1 MPFNETYGE
10 ISDLEH
16 ANLRNYARPCRRCGM
31 LATVD
36 PVQHETRYGHAPAYT
51 DVQTGSTYV
60 WNVSMIR
67 WDVLNAD
74 EI

>member
-1 MPFNETYGE
+1 MHVNDTYGK
-10 ISDLEH
+10 ITDLEH

-36 PVQHETRYGHAPAYT
+36 PVMHESRYGHAPVYR

-60 WNVSMIR
+60 WNGYKHR
-67 WDVLNAD
+67 WDTA
-74 EI
+74 